1 MIAAVD
7 AGGTAIKAAAVDRK
21 SLTMSEPISVP
32 SNASGG
38 PAEYLNTIARTIR
51 TLAAGNPTSVEAVG
65 LSIPGFRYRPLG
77 TWCGVPNTPGWP
89 ADGLPLEQQLRASLL
104 AQSVPAERDHW
115 SKVVIAHG
123 NDADLAGLGEWAHRT
138 KGMPKAQADNLWLL
152 HITWGTGIGV
162 GHVREGRAQP
172 GWEGGHVPVSSDPD
186 GPVCGC
192 GRRNCL
198 EAFAAVPRL
207 VGMVRQALLAGAPST
222 VKPADLDDAASAP
235 RVICNAM
242 TERGDNLCRALV
254 AEHAAR
260 LGRGIAGLASI
271 AQPDLITIGGGL
283 ANAGEPVLR
292 PLIEGFHREDAG
304 FIGRRMRIEKSELGN
319 EAGYI
324 GAAELARQSLPA
336 R

>member
-32 SNASGG
+32 SHALGG
-38 PAEYLNTIARTIR
+38 PDDYLNAIARTVR
-51 TLAAGNPTSVEAVG
+51 TLSGGNAAVIEAVG
-65 LSIPGFRYRPLG
+65 LSVPGFLYRPLG

-89 ADGLPLEQQLRASLL
+89 ADGLPLEKKLREALVQQGGA
-104 AQSVPAERDHW
+104 AERDHW
-115 SKVVIAHG
+115 SKVVIAYG

-138 KGMPKAQADNLWLL
+138 KNMPAAQAKNLWLL
-152 HITWGTGIGV
+152 HVTWGTGIGV
-162 GHVREGRAQP
+162 GHVRCGEAQP
-172 GWEGGHVPVSSDPD
+172 GWEGGHVPVSADPE

-207 VGMVRQALLAGAPST
+207 VGMVRNALLSGAPST
-222 VKPADLDDAASAP
+222 VKLKDLDDAAAAP
-235 RVICNAM
+235 KAIVTALV
-242 TERGDNLCRALV
+242 ERGDNTCRALV
-254 AEHAAR
+254 AEHAVW

-283 ANAGEPVLR
+283 ANAGECVLK
-292 PLIEGFHREDAG
+292 PLIDGFHREDAG
-304 FIGRRMRIEKSELGN
+304 FVGRRMRIEKSELGN

-324 GAAELARQSLPA
+324 GAAELARQKLG
-336 R
+336 

>member
-7 AGGTAIKAAAVDRK
+7 AGGTAIKAAAVDRRT
-21 SLTMSEPISVP
+21 LRMSEPVSVP
-32 SNASGG
+32 SHAGGG
-38 PAEYLNTIARTIR
+38 PDDYLNAVARTVR
-51 TLAAGNPTSVEAVG
+51 TLAGGNAGSVEGVG
-65 LSIPGFRYRPLG
+65 LSIPGFLYRPLG

-89 ADGLPLEQQLRASLL
+89 ADGLPLESRLRAALV
-104 AQSVPAERDHW
+104 AQGGPAEQAHW
-115 SKVVIAHG
+115 SKVVIAFG

-138 KGMPKAQADNLWLL
+138 KDMPAAQAKNLWLL

-162 GHVREGRAQP
+162 GHVRNGEAQP
-172 GWEGGHVPVSSDPD
+172 GWEGGHVPVSADPQ

-222 VKPADLDDAASAP
+222 VKLKDLEDAAAAP
-235 RVICNAM
+235 RAICAAVS
-242 TERGDNLCRALV
+242 ERGDNLCRALV
-254 AEHAAR
+254 AEHAAW

-283 ANAGEPVLR
+283 ANAGEAVLK
-292 PLIEGFHREDAG
+292 PLADGFHREDAG
-304 FIGRRMRIEKSELGN
+304 FVGRRMKIEKSELGN
-319 EAGYI
+319 DAGYI
-324 GAAELARQSLPA
+324 GAAELARQRLG
-336 R
+336 